1 MAISSSDSK
10 KTDGLTPEDDQAQS
24 PALGLI
30 GWARWTWRQLTS
42 MRTALI
48 LLLMLAAAAVP
59 GSLYP
64 QRSAD
69 PNGVSQFFD
78 NNPELAKVLDAVQLF
93 DVYSSAWFSAIY
105 ILLFISLIGC
115 VIPRSIVHAKN
126 LVAEPVVTP
135 KNLSRMPAYLG
146 TKLVK
151 SKHSD
156 VLAAAEELL
165 MKSGYR
171 VAVREDSN
179 GVKSV
184 SAERGYL
191 RETGNLVFHIAL
203 IGVLF
208 AVGLGGGYS
217 YSGQRVLV
225 EGETFVNNLAGYDS
239 FSPGAFFKPEML
251 TPFAVTLDKFEV
263 KFDLQNQTNIG
274 TPLDF
279 RATVSSRVPTSDG
292 SANTRQSVIRVNE
305 PLELPGSKIYLTGNG
320 YAPVITIRDRDGAV
334 AFSGPTEFLPQ
345 DKNYTSLGVIKVP
358 DAAGA
363 QFGILAFFY
372 PTKSELSTGAK
383 TSIYPDPID
392 PLLTMNVYV
401 GDLGLDSGVP
411 KNVFELDVKSLKQV
425 AGGKSGVKGLEL
437 VPGAT
442 VKLPQ
447 NLGTVTFDGVKRFA
461 SLDVSYNPGGIWVL
475 AFALLA
481 LAGVTLSLTVPRRRV
496 WVAVKSG
503 ELQVA
508 ALARGDDP
516 GLEKVIAEITAK
528 LTGEESEGKSVD

>member
-1 MAISSSDSK
+1 MAISNSASD
-10 KTDGLTPEDDQAQS
+10 EIQS
-24 PALGLI
+24 PALGVL
-30 GWARWTWRQLTS
+30 GWARWIWRQLTS

-59 GSLYP
+59 GSIYP

-69 PNGVSQFFD
+69 PNGVTAFFK
-78 NNPELAKVLDAVQLF
+78 NNPDLAKVLDAIQMF
-93 DVYSSAWFSAIY
+93 DVYTSVWFSAIY

-115 VIPRSIVHAKN
+115 VIPRTFVHAKN
-126 LVAEPVVTP
+126 MREEPVDTP
-135 KNLSRMPAYLG
+135 TNLKRMPAFLEVDLG
-146 TKLVK
+146 SNQSAELI
-151 SKHSD
+151 
-156 VLAAAEELL
+156 AAAEKLL
-165 MKSGYR
+165 RKARYR
-171 VAVREDSN
+171 VALRADKSGLN
-179 GVKSV
+179 SV

-208 AVGLGGGYS
+208 AVGIGGGYS
-217 YSGQRVLV
+217 YSGQRVVV

-251 TPFAVTLDKFEV
+251 TPFSMTLDKFEV

-279 RATVSSRVPTSDG
+279 RANVTSRLQNPDG
-292 SANTRQSVIRVNE
+292 STTDKQSVIRVNE
-305 PLELPGSKIYLTGNG
+305 PLEMPSAHVYLTGNG
-320 YAPVITIRDRDGAV
+320 YAPVVTIRDKNGNV

-358 DAAGA
+358 DGAGP
-363 QFGILAFFY
+363 QFGILSFFY
-372 PTKSELSTGAK
+372 PTQDKLTTGAR

-411 KNVFELDVKSLKQV
+411 KNVFELDISKMRQV

-437 VPGAT
+437 VPGQT

-447 NLGTVTFDGVKRFA
+447 DLGTVTFDGIKRFA

-475 AFALLA
+475 FFALLA
-481 LAGVTLSLTVPRRRV
+481 LAGVTLSLIVPRRRV
-496 WVAVKSG
+496 WVAVRDGK
-503 ELQVA
+503 LQVA

-516 GLEKVIAEITAK
+516 SLEKVIADIAAE
-528 LTGEESEGKSVD
+528 LTGVETKGSNTLDG

>member
-1 MAISSSDSK
+1 M
-10 KTDGLTPEDDQAQS
+10 
-24 PALGLI
+24 
-30 GWARWTWRQLTS
+30 GWARWIWRQLTS
-42 MRTALI
+42 MRTALV

-59 GSLYP
+59 GSIYP

-69 PNGVSQFFD
+69 PNGVSAFFD
-78 NNPELAKVLDAVQLF
+78 SNPDLAKALDAIQLF
-93 DVYSSAWFSAIY
+93 DVYTSAWFSAIY

-115 VIPRSIVHAKN
+115 VLPRTLAHAKN
-126 LVAEPVVTP
+126 LFEAPVVTP
-135 KNLSRMPAYLG
+135 SNLRRMPGFLA
-146 TKLVK
+146 TKL
-151 SKHSD
+151 SKK
-156 VLAAAEELL
+156 AQAQFETAAELDRTEALL
-165 MKSGYR
+165 RKQRYR
-171 VAVREDSN
+171 VARQVAAD
-179 GVKSV
+179 GSV
-184 SAERGYL
+184 TFSAERGYL

-251 TPFAVTLDKFEV
+251 TPFSVTLDKF
-263 KFDLQNQTNIG
+263 KATFDIQNETNIG

-279 RATVSSRVPTSDG
+279 RADVTSRLVTTGGKTHTSH
-292 SANTRQSVIRVNE
+292 AVIRVNE
-305 PLELPGSKIYLTGNG
+305 PLEMPGSKLYLTGNG
-320 YAPVITIRDRDGAV
+320 YAPVITIRDRNGDV

-345 DKNYTSLGVIKVP
+345 DRNYTSLGVIKVP
-358 DAAGA
+358 DGAGP

-372 PTKSELSTGAK
+372 PTQDKLNTGAK

-401 GDLGLDSGVP
+401 GDLGLDSGQP
-411 KNVFELDVKSLKQV
+411 KNVFQLDIKSMKQV

-437 VPGAT
+437 VPGQT
-442 VKLPQ
+442 VKLPK
-447 NLGTVTFDGVKRFA
+447 NLGTVTFDGIKRYA
-461 SLDVSYNPGGIWVL
+461 SLDVSYNPGGLWVL
-475 AFALLA
+475 IFALLA
-481 LAGVTLSLTVPRRRV
+481 LAGVTLSLTIPRRRV
-496 WVAVKSG
+496 WVAVRDG

-516 GLEKVIAEITAK
+516 ALERVVAEITAE
-528 LTGEESEGKSVD
+528 LTGGQDAANSSPTKEGKTND